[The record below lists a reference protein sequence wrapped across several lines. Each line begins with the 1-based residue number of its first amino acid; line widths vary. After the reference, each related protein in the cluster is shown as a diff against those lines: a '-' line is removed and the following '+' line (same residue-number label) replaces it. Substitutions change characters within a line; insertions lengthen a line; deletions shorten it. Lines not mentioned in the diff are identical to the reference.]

1 MYFKQFPNIY
11 YPFNINGVDTLKIV
25 KDITLNVRVMRSVL
39 ENVLLYDEYYI
50 QDGDTPEIIAEKM
63 YGDPNLNWTIMLV
76 NDKFDYVNDFPLSNA
91 SLEQMVSEKYGFGN
105 RDVQH
110 ILFGRLHY
118 TNAAGTVIDNNGDP
132 GLIYVSNYDYE
143 ARLNESKRSIK
154 LISNDVIGTFV
165 SDIQQVLGTNV

>member
-11 YPFNINGVDTLKIV
+11 YPFNIKGVDTLKIV
-25 KDITLNVRVMRSVL
+25 KDITLNVRVIRDVL
-39 ENVLLYDEYYI
+39 ENVLLYNEYYI

-63 YGDPNLNWTIMLV
+63 YGDPNLHWTIMLV
-76 NDKFDYVNDFPLSNA
+76 NGKFDYVNDFPLSDA
-91 SLEQMVSEKYGFGN
+91 SLEQMVLEKYGRGN
-105 RDVQH
+105 RDAQH
-110 ILFGRLHY
+110 ILFGRAHY

-143 ARLNESKRSIK
+143 AKINESKRSIK

-165 SDIQQVLGTNV
+165 IDIQQALNTNV